1 MARRRRRSLVLPPS
15 RGRSDDAA
23 RADFEF
29 LTGIWVSLSRALT
42 TVRKRR
48 QPTKKSALPSA
59 GRLALHSKSREES
72 AARRTQDTAALARAQ
87 WWAGPTLVAQVLPR
101 EIHATYVQ
109 FHWTTRPSSRPS
121 TEGQAID
128 GDKVS
133 LSATKE
139 GSVRFVRRT
148 AGTVEEKVWPNP
160 FSETLLTDLR

>member
-1 MARRRRRSLVLPPS
+1 M
-15 RGRSDDAA
+15 
-23 RADFEF
+23 
-29 LTGIWVSLSRALT
+29 
-42 TVRKRR
+42 
-48 QPTKKSALPSA
+48 KKSTLPSA

-72 AARRTQDTAALARAQ
+72 AARRTQDTAALARRRRRAQ

-109 FHWTTRPSSRPS
+109 FHWTTRPSSLPS

-148 AGTVEEKVWPNP
+148 AGTQ
-160 FSETLLTDLR
+160 